1 VETDVPT
8 STKEQNRE
16 LTWLA
21 RAGPTWIVAG
31 VIYLGWGLLTWH
43 YAALP
48 WWLVLPLGG
57 FLIAWH
63 GSLQHEA
70 VHGQL
75 APWRWLNDALVL
87 PPLGLWLPFPL
98 YRAAHRA
105 HHDFEI
111 LTEPWR
117 DPESFYVDQATWRR
131 LGAPVRCV
139 LYAYNTMLGRL
150 LIGPAL
156 VIGQFYW
163 AEIRALLQGDL
174 ARVGIWL
181 WHVPLVALVLVWVSG
196 VCGIP
201 LAAYL
206 ALFVLPG
213 AGLTLVRSFAEHKA
227 AHTPLERTAIV
238 EAGPPL
244 ALLFLNNN
252 LHYAHHK
259 RPDLPWH
266 ALPAYYRAHVGE
278 LLDENGGLLYRGYRE
293 ILRKFLLSPIDRPV
307 HPIS

>member
-1 VETDVPT
+1 MAHDKK
-8 STKEQNRE
+8 SE
-16 LTWLA
+16 LTWRY
-21 RAGPTWIVAG
+21 RAGPTWLIAA
-31 VIYLGWGLLTWH
+31 VIYLGWGLTTWH
-43 YAALP
+43 YAVLP

-57 FLIAWH
+57 CLIAWH

-75 APWRWLNDALVL
+75 APWRWLNDAVAL

-117 DPESFYVDQATWRR
+117 DPESFYVDRATWGR
-131 LGAPVRCV
+131 LGPLTRAV
-139 LYAYNTMLGRL
+139 LFAHNTLLGRL
-150 LIGPAL
+150 LLGPFL
-156 VIGQFYW
+156 VVGQFYC
-163 AEIRALLQGDL
+163 AEIAALRRGDRRSL
-174 ARVGIWL
+174 PAWL
-181 WHVPLVALVLVWVSG
+181 WHLPLAALVLFWVCG

-201 LAAYL
+201 LLSYL

-213 AGLTLVRSFAEHKA
+213 VSLTLVRSFGEHKA

-238 EAGPPL
+238 ESALPF

-252 LHYAHHK
+252 LHYAHHR

-266 ALPAYYRAHVGE
+266 ALPPYYRAHRHQ
-278 LLDENGGLLYRGYRE
+278 LLHENGGLRYRGYGE
-293 ILRKFLLSPIDRPV
+293 ILRRFLLRPV
-307 HPIS
+307 DTPAHPIS

>member
-1 VETDVPT
+1 VVHH
-8 STKEQNRE
+8 KERQ
-16 LTWLA
+16 LTWLE

-31 VIYLGWGLLTWH
+31 VIYLGWGLATWY

-48 WWLVLPLGG
+48 WWLLLPVGG

-75 APWRWLNDALVL
+75 APWRWLNDAVAL

-117 DPESFYVDQATWRR
+117 DPESFYVDRETWDR
-131 LGAPVRCV
+131 LGVPVRAV
-139 LYAYNTMLGRL
+139 LHAHNTLLGRL
-150 LIGPAL
+150 LLGPFL
-156 VIGQFYW
+156 VVGQFYW
-163 AEIRALLQGDL
+163 AEMAALWRGDRRHL
-174 ARVGIWL
+174 RTWL
-181 WHVPLVALVLVWVSG
+181 WHLPLAALVLIWVVG

-201 LAAYL
+201 LGAYL
-206 ALFVLPG
+206 GLFVLPG
-213 AGLTLVRSFAEHKA
+213 ISLTLVRSFAEHKA

-238 EAGPPL
+238 EAAPPF

-259 RPDLPWH
+259 RPDLPWQ
-266 ALPAYYRAHVGE
+266 ALPAYYRAHRRE
-278 LLDENGGLLYRGYRE
+278 LLDENGGLRYRGYAE
-293 ILRKFLLSPIDRPV
+293 ILRRFLLRPVDTPV
-307 HPIS
+307 HPIR

>member
-1 VETDVPT
+1 VVPDT
-8 STKEQNRE
+8 EAK
-16 LTWLA
+16 LTWLD
-21 RAGPTWIVAG
+21 RAGPTWIVAA
-31 VIYLGWGLLTWH
+31 VIYLGWGLTTWC

-48 WWLVLPLGG
+48 WWLILPLGA

-75 APWRWLNDALVL
+75 APQRWLNDPVAL
-87 PPLGLWLPFPL
+87 PPLSLWLPFPL
-98 YRAAHRA
+98 YRSAHRA

-117 DPESFYVDQATWRR
+117 DPESFYVDRATWGR
-131 LGAPVRCV
+131 LPAPVRAV
-139 LYAYNTMLGRL
+139 LHVHNTLLGRL
-150 LIGPAL
+150 LLGPFL
-156 VIGQFYW
+156 VVGQFYW
-163 AEIRALLQGDL
+163 AEVAALRRGDRRHL
-174 ARVGIWL
+174 ATWL
-181 WHVPLVALVLVWVSG
+181 WHGPLVALVLVWVIG

-213 AGLTLVRSFAEHKA
+213 ISLTLVRSFAEHKA
-227 AHTPLERTAIV
+227 AYTPLERTAIV
-238 EAGPPL
+238 EAEPALG
-244 ALLFLNNN
+244 LLFLNNN

-266 ALPAYYRAHVGE
+266 ALPAYYRAE
-278 LLDENGGLLYRGYRE
+278 RRDLLAENGGLRYRGYAE
-293 ILRKFLLSPIDRPV
+293 ILRRFLLRPVDKPV
-307 HPIS
+307 HPIR